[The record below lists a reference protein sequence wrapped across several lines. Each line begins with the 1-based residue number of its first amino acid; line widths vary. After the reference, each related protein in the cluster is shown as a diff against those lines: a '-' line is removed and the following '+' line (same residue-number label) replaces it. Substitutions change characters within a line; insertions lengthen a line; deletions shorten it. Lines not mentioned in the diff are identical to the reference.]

1 LSARTHRGDRTRE
14 LILDVAERLFAH
26 NGPSAVTVRTI
37 AAAAGINTQAV
48 NYHFGSKDRLFEE
61 MFERR
66 IGPVN
71 RERLERL
78 AACTA
83 GKTPPL
89 LEDVIDA
96 FVRPILRLRQESLG
110 HERALVV
117 MQFQAR
123 AIANPGEFEFG
134 YLKAHFEPVRSR
146 FISALCA
153 MLPGLAVEDVV
164 WRYNFMCG
172 AILYS
177 MAGPMRMLHLPESHA
192 GVKLH
197 DADNEAAA
205 IDNLVQF
212 LGAGF
217 RAASLY
223 RGAAQA
229 EKVARLRTRAR

>member
-1 LSARTHRGDRTRE
+1 MSAKTNRGDRTRE

-37 AAAAGINTQAV
+37 ATAAGINTQAV

-61 MFERR
+61 MFTRR

-78 AACTA
+78 TACVD
-83 GKTPPL
+83 GKRSIR
-89 LEDVIDA
+89 LEDVVDA

-123 AIANPGEFEFG
+123 AIANPGEFEFE
-134 YLKAHFEPVRSR
+134 YLRAHFEPVRSR

-153 MLPGLAVEDVV
+153 MLPELGIEDVI
-164 WRYNFMCG
+164 WRYNMMCG

-192 GVKLH
+192 GAKLQ
-197 DADNEAAA
+197 DVDNEAAA
-205 IDNLVQF
+205 IDNLVRF
-212 LGAGF
+212 LCGGF

-223 RGAAQA
+223 REARPAAR
-229 EKVARLRTRAR
+229 VTRLRARAR